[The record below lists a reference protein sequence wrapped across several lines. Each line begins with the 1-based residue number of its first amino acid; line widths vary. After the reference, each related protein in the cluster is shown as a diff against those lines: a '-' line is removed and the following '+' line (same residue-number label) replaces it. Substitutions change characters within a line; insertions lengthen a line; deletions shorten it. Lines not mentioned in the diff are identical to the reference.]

1 MQLSYHNFIYRERGA
16 SSRSEIMLQIF
27 LIVSQP
33 RRIEE
38 QYECIR
44 SIHES
49 NNITQLLKVR
59 CPKKLD
65 FWGTLKVMGIEKYS
79 LICYYIYRIE
89 ENVKYVDGE
98 L

>member
-16 SSRSEIMLQIF
+16 SSRSKIMLQIF

-59 CPKKLD
+59 SPKKLD
-65 FWGTLKVMGIEKYS
+65 FLGLLKGNWDRKI
-79 LICYYIYRIE
+79 
-89 ENVKYVDGE
+89 
-98 L
+98 